1 MSSEHKNEPPDH
13 VRVTNHGS
21 ESLVNRPSPGAP
33 SSSGHDL
40 PAGSAYGLRSREV
53 THYRL
58 EFPDGGVVRMLDS
71 PSNPDHAPLF
81 MEFIVPPGA
90 MPTAP
95 HIHPRQEETYAV
107 QEGSLEV
114 LVGGSWF
121 RLEAGRSATVPAG
134 TPHSFRNRSD
144 MVVRFLNEHR
154 PALRFEE
161 YFCAV
166 HALATT
172 GKLKGGFHP
181 SSMLYACVLM
191 KEYSDTMRAAGA
203 AQGAVVRALAAVGR
217 LLGVAA
223 RDPVES
229 LSRAVKP

>member
-1 MSSEHKNEPPDH
+1 MTGEHNNEAPDH

-21 ESLVNRPSPGAP
+21 ESLVNGPSPGSP
-33 SSSGHDL
+33 NSSGRHHL
-40 PAGSAYGLRSREV
+40 PSGSAYSLGSRGV

-58 EFPDGGVVRMLDS
+58 GFPDGGVVRVLDS
-71 PSNPDHAPLF
+71 PSDPDHAPLV

-90 MPTAP
+90 MPTAS

-114 LVGGSWF
+114 LIGGSWF
-121 RLEAGRSATVPAG
+121 RLEAGQSTTVPAG

-161 YFCAV
+161 YFSSV

-191 KEYSDTMRAAGA
+191 EECSDTMRAAGV
-203 AQGAVVRALAAVGR
+203 AQGAVVRVLAAVER

-229 LSRAVKP
+229 L